1 MTENQIPQMQLVEK
15 AKEKPLIPEPSVALM
30 LQKVIDGGITADN
43 VSALEALVGLYDRM
57 QAKNA
62 EREFA
67 AAFNQL
73 MSEMPMIEA
82 TKPVP
87 NKDGTTR
94 YKYAPLDEIEPKVR
108 PIALRN
114 GFSYSFAEG
123 KSDAGTVSKILTIQ
137 HKGGHSRSNTFT
149 VRRST
154 PPNANDSQA
163 DGNTHSYAK
172 RGAFCD
178 GFGIVVEHDDDARM
192 IGQPIGQAL
201 ANDLENRVMLV
212 GADIEAFLKFA
223 GAGTFPEI
231 SDERWPVLDELLK
244 RKEAAKAAREK
255 LSPEGE
261 WK

>member
-1 MTENQIPQMQLVEK
+1 MTKDQIPQMQLVEAK
-15 AKEKPLIPEPSVALM
+15 AEPSVALM
-30 LQKVIDGGITADN
+30 LHGLLESVQKGETTPQTVEVLKGMMDLYERN
-43 VSALEALVGLYDRM
+43 EARR
-57 QAKNA
+57 A
-62 EREFA
+62 EKEFA
-67 AAFNQL
+67 VAFNQL
-73 MSEMPMIEA
+73 MSEMPFISA

-108 PIALRN
+108 PVALRN

-137 HKGGHSRSNTFT
+137 HKGGHYRSNMFT

-192 IGQPIGQAL
+192 IGKPIGKAL
-201 ANDLENRVMLV
+201 ADDLEERVKAC
-212 GADIEAFLKFA
+212 GADEEAFLKYA
-223 GAGTFPEI
+223 GAKNYAEI
-231 SDERWPVLDELLK
+231 SDERWPMLDELLK
-244 RKEAAKAAREK
+244 RKEAAKTAREK